1 MIRPRTDAPRG
12 VLNRQPE
19 RGRFAHERFLPSPAL
34 APYVEHFWSVRWDLR
49 GEQPFVAET
58 LPHPS
63 VHVLFERGPAQV
75 AGLHRRK
82 FTRRLRGEGRVFAIK
97 FRPAAFRP
105 VLGAPLSRIT
115 GRVISLRAVLGAR
128 SAALT
133 RAILAEQDVKR
144 CAALAE
150 DFLVHALPPLPR
162 EIAQLRD
169 LVERLARD
177 PGITRVEQAAALL
190 GTSLRTMQR
199 RFLDSVG
206 VSPKWVIQRYRLH
219 EAAAQLSRADAPE
232 LADLALQLG
241 YFDQS
246 HFTRDFKA
254 VVGCAPGDYGARRT

>member
-49 GEQPFVAET
+49 GERPFVAET

-75 AGLHRRK
+75 TGLHRRK

-115 GRVISLRAVLGAR
+115 GRVISLRAV
-128 SAALT
+128 
-133 RAILAEQDVKR
+133 
-144 CAALAE
+144 
-150 DFLVHALPPLPR
+150 
-162 EIAQLRD
+162 
-169 LVERLARD
+169 
-177 PGITRVEQAAALL
+177 
-190 GTSLRTMQR
+190 
-199 RFLDSVG
+199 
-206 VSPKWVIQRYRLH
+206 
-219 EAAAQLSRADAPE
+219 
-232 LADLALQLG
+232 
-241 YFDQS
+241 
-246 HFTRDFKA
+246 
-254 VVGCAPGDYGARRT
+254 